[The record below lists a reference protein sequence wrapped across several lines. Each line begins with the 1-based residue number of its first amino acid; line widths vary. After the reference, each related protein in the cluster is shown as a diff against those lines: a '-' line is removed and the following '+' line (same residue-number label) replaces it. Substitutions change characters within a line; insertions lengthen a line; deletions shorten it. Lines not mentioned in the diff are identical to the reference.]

1 MSPHQAARSLAQTVM
16 SHLATQ
22 SSCSI
27 ALCGG
32 PVLPPLFA
40 ELSSLPAFH
49 RIDWPH
55 VHLFAADER
64 WDESAMC
71 VLLQLPMPRGNLVK
85 PRVAG
90 MARLDAARDYE
101 QSLRAHF
108 SLAGG
113 AIPAFDL
120 LLHEAGREAA
130 GANASAGTL
139 ATLEVGRLVLAQ
151 SHGRLALAP
160 AVIAAAR
167 MRLEVTA

>member
-1 MSPHQAARSLAQTVM
+1 M
-16 SHLATQ
+16 
-22 SSCSI
+22 
-27 ALCGG
+27 
-32 PVLPPLFA
+32 LPPLFA

-64 WDESAMC
+64 WDESAMHL
-71 VLLQLPMPRGNLVK
+71 LLQLPMPRGNLVK

-120 LLHEAGREAA
+120 LLYEAGRDAA
-130 GANASAGTL
+130 APNATSRSF
-139 ATLEVGRLVLAQ
+139 ATLGVGRLVLAQ
-151 SHGRLALAP
+151 SHGRLALSP
-160 AVIAAAR
+160 AVVAAAR
-167 MRLEVTA
+167 MRLEVSA